1 MLLEWG
7 VHLYL
12 FPQRFVLP
20 VGRESHSCHINVWML
35 LQQIFQLVAKV
46 VAGTH
51 DVLNV
56 LQTTKLWV

>member
-1 MLLEWG
+1 M
-7 VHLYL
+7 HLHPYFNLL

-20 VGRESHSCHINVWML
+20 VGRKSHGCDINVWML
-35 LQQIFQLVAKV
+35 LQQTFQLATKV

-56 LQTTKLWV
+56 LQAT